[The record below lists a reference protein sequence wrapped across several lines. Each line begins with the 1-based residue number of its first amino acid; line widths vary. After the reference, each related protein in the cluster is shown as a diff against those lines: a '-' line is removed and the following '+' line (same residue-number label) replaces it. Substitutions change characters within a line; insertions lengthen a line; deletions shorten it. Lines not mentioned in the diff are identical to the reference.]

1 MGSWSSQ
8 IAVALSL
15 RVVARPLHVRSRSP
29 TRSCLSNSRYLTS
42 RRPTTSSQRAH
53 TPGGLLRRSRSRTRA
68 SVPAAR
74 LLAAHPRLF
83 VAGLPAAAPRAGGLP
98 SGGLIVAGL
107 LHLFVV
113 GLLVADQVGPG
124 ISVSSGEMSAMSGPV
139 EWNAEPGPVR
149 PPPAA
154 PRTRRPPSRR
164 HSTLGALKVVCVV
177 QSMIAT
183 NAPTHGWTF
192 AMSLEGLSSAGSP
205 PRPRFLRPR
214 PPPRISS
221 RRPLL
226 PG

>member
-53 TPGGLLRRSRSRTRA
+53 TPGGRLRRSRSRTRA

-74 LLAAHPRLF
+74 LLAAYPRLF

-124 ISVSSGEMSAMSGPV
+124 ISVSSGEMSAMSVPV

-149 PPPAA
+149 PPP
-154 PRTRRPPSRR
+154 TRRPPSRR
-164 HSTLGALKVVCVV
+164 HFGRVRSGPL
-177 QSMIAT
+177 
-183 NAPTHGWTF
+183 APW
-192 AMSLEGLSSAGSP
+192 LSASDAHV
-205 PRPRFLRPR
+205 RAE
-214 PPPRISS
+214 S
-221 RRPLL
+221 RVHCCFP
-226 PG
+226 